1 MIEQINGF
9 WVPSNDA
16 QIKDWR
22 KKGTPYVQ
30 DRCLNSFIK
39 YCSRNKVTLNNVL
52 DVGAWCGTW
61 SLAMQKFATNI
72 NSFEPNNIHYE
83 CLQKN
88 LKEFKNI
95 KTFNHAVGSKNS
107 SIKLSEE
114 SSTQNTR
121 VIDEEG
127 NVPIRTIDSLGLEN
141 VDMIKI
147 DVEGLEM
154 EVLKGAT
161 DTLNN
166 VKYLMIELNNNS
178 KKYGSSNIE
187 IEKHLSNLGFRV
199 LIKTWPDIVY
209 RKKKN

>member
-30 DRCLNSFIK
+30 DKCLNRFIK
-39 YCSRNKVTLNNVL
+39 YCLDKKVKLDNVI

-72 NSFEPNNIHYE
+72 NCFEPNTVHYE

-88 LKEFKNI
+88 LQEFKNI
-95 KTFNHAVGSKNS
+95 TTFNHAVGSKNS

-114 SSTQNTR
+114 SATQNTR

-127 NVPIRTIDSLGLEN
+127 NIPIRTIDSLGLKN
-141 VDMIKI
+141 IDMIKI

-161 DTLNN
+161 DTLSS

-178 KKYGSSNIE
+178 KKYGSSNRE
-187 IEKHLSNLGFRV
+187 IEKYLHKLGFRV
-199 LIKTWPDIVY
+199 LIKIWPDIVY
-209 RKKKN
+209 RKK